1 MSSHSLFMLD
11 ATAGVL
17 PVSEAYIEQAQTLA
31 QRLGVVCHPPS
42 LPKFL
47 SADQLFICVS
57 ERGVELQSGG
67 KKAPGAARVDFDTG
81 ALFRRMKSGDGLL
94 SKATGI
100 KPSRDLHILDATAG
114 FGVDGF
120 MMASMGAKVT
130 LLERNPIVA
139 EMLADGIERGLACE
153 HQDVVDALSRVDL
166 IAGDSADYLSSDGLD
181 SERQRYCVVY
191 LDPMF
196 PERKK
201 SALVK
206 KEMQYFHQIV
216 GPDMDADGL
225 LEKALAVAEYRVV
238 VKRPRIAPFLAEV
251 EPNLQISGKAHRF
264 DVYTKKALP

>member
-1 MSSHSLFMLD
+1 MSD
-11 ATAGVL
+11 AISGVL
-17 PVSEAYIEQAQTLA
+17 PVSEAYLEQAQVLA
-31 QRLGVVCHPPS
+31 AKLGLVCLSPS
-42 LPKFL
+42 LPKHL
-47 SADQLFICVS
+47 SNDQLFLCVS
-57 ERGVELQSGG
+57 DRGVELQSGG

-114 FGVDGF
+114 FGVDSF

-139 EMLADGIERGLACE
+139 EMLADGIARGLACE
-153 HQDVVDALSRVDL
+153 HLDVAEALSRMTL
-166 IAGDSADYLSSDGLD
+166 AANEAGDYLEACAKDDHTYS
-181 SERQRYCVVY
+181 VVY

-216 GPDMDADGL
+216 GPDLDADAL
-225 LEKALAVAEYRVV
+225 LAKAMKVAEYRVV
-238 VKRPRIAPFLAEV
+238 VKRPRVAPFLADA

-264 DVYTKKALP
+264 DVYTIKALP